1 VRVSWGTAAA
11 IGLARG
17 WTAALPTTLYLLTHV
32 DGRCAANCAFCPQA
46 RTSRSSQSM
55 LSRILWPPYP
65 EGLVVELSLRALES
79 RRAERACIQVVN
91 DPEAR
96 RQAKRL
102 VAELSQRGRYR
113 VSVSTP
119 PLSREGF
126 EELKGLGAER
136 VSVAL
141 DAASPR
147 VFSQVKGEGVGG
159 PYTWAEHWR
168 SLEEALRVFG
178 PGMVTTHL
186 IVGLGETERELVE
199 VMARLCSMK
208 VLPALFALTPVPG
221 TKLESARPPS
231 VASYRRIQLAR
242 HLLVEGLATLSDFEF
257 DGVGRLVKVRC
268 REAALR
274 EAYSGRPFQT
284 SGCPGCNRPFYNERP
299 GGPLYNY
306 PRPLTPSE
314 AEEAVEELVDV
325 L

>member
-1 VRVSWGTAAA
+1 
-11 IGLARG
+11 L
-17 WTAALPTTLYLLTHV
+17 
-32 DGRCAANCAFCPQA
+32 
-46 RTSRSSQSM
+46 
-55 LSRILWPPYP
+55 
-65 EGLVVELSLRALES
+65 ELS
-79 RRAERACIQVVN
+79 
-91 DPEAR
+91 
-96 RQAKRL
+96 
-102 VAELSQRGRYR
+102 
-113 VSVSTP
+113 
-119 PLSREGF
+119 
-126 EELKGLGAER
+126 R

-168 SLEEALRVFG
+168 SLEEALSVFG